1 MANCVKRLAIC
12 HFPLDPAPFP
22 FYNSIARQ
30 IQKNDSHKEKTM
42 SDFLFRGNLA
52 RLDPDVYELTQ
63 LEAERQARKLI
74 LIPSESTAPMAVREA
89 LASAFQNI
97 YAEGYPE
104 EESRWMTE
112 DEILDYPARLADYR
126 RNGDPRYYK
135 GVEYADA
142 VEALARKRAAQA
154 FAANGFG
161 PNQIYVNV
169 QALSGAPANNAVYQA
184 LVNLGDTIMGLNLL
198 HGGHLSHGSS
208 VNRSGKWFKAV
219 HYTVD
224 ENERLDYDKIRALAL
239 ETKPKLIIAGYSSYS
254 WVPDW
259 KKFREIANEVG
270 AYFLAD
276 ISHIGGLVAA
286 GVVPSPVGIAHVV
299 MSTTHKS
306 LDGPR
311 GAVLL
316 TTDAAI
322 AKKIDSAV
330 FPGEQGGPHVNVFA
344 ALSLTFKLAQT
355 KQFKQLQS
363 QTVKNAQAMADQF
376 TKRGLR
382 VPFGGTDCHLV
393 NVDVT
398 TVKSPDG
405 IALSGDQA
413 ARILDIVG
421 IVVNRNTIPGDKNS
435 RDPSGIRLGTPWIT
449 QRGFN
454 EKMTRE
460 LTDIMADVLLAC
472 APHAVDTV
480 RKGRQRRAKIDFNV
494 LNNAKLRVRKLTEK
508 AGIDYK
514 FTKSCYPHFYY
525 IDDKVKAKD
534 VAVFELSGD
543 RVRQM
548 LDYVVSSDLSAL
560 KPGMSQA
567 TEISTPTPRKAGAG
581 GKVKATLT
589 NVDDIF
595 FQLSVPAAKAN
606 VVATWLRDLSD
617 GYVSFDLKGAKDYDT
632 RRIPGPFIVEQVKKA
647 AKAEGI
653 GGKAVS
659 EVKPYFIGELPAS
672 KKEAL
677 PPYVW
682 TEVEGEL
689 KKTALNQIHRDLGG
703 RMVPFAGWE
712 MPVQYTGIF
721 EEHLATRNAAGL
733 FDVSHMG
740 VYEVRGRDAASFLDT
755 LCGNDCGGLQPG
767 ESLYSH
773 FLTPEADVIDD
784 TLVYRRDWDK
794 FLVVVNASND
804 DKDRTWFE
812 SVRDGKVCID
822 SARPWARTYG
832 YEAELRNLRDTKAGE
847 DMRVDIALQGPK
859 SRDILLAMGV
869 DSETKARI
877 MKLKRTELCD
887 ARVGG
892 FDLIVSRTG
901 YTGEKMAFE
910 LFVHPE
916 RAVDFWNAILKAG
929 ESFGVKS
936 IGLGA
941 RDSLRT
947 EAGLPLYGHEMGL
960 GSGKFGMRDLS
971 VAEGGFGSYVKPYK
985 PWFIGRDAYVAREQ
999 ERKGV
1004 VVRFTFDEQR
1014 VRMAHN
1020 GDPVMN
1026 ANGERIGYVTSC
1038 AIDGARFIT
1047 GQAYLE
1053 NGYVKE
1059 GTPIFIHQGGVMER
1073 PATAAK
1079 VVSRFAKL

>member
-1 MANCVKRLAIC
+1 
-12 HFPLDPAPFP
+12 
-22 FYNSIARQ
+22 
-30 IQKNDSHKEKTM
+30 M
-42 SDFLFRGNLA
+42 SDYLFRGNLA
-52 RLDPDVYELTQ
+52 KLDRDVYELTQ

-74 LIPSESTAPMAVREA
+74 LIPSESTAPLAVREA
-89 LASAFQNI
+89 LSSAFQNI

-104 EESRWMTE
+104 EETRWMSE
-112 DEILDYPARLADYR
+112 EEILDYPARLGDYR

-135 GVEYADA
+135 GVEYADV
-142 VEALARKRAAQA
+142 VESLARRRAAEV
-154 FAANGFG
+154 FAANGFSAD
-161 PNQIYVNV
+161 QIYVNV

-184 LVNLGDTIMGLNLL
+184 LLDIGDTVMGLNLL

-224 ENERLDYDKIRALAL
+224 ENEKLDYDKIRALAL
-239 ETKPKLIIAGYSSYS
+239 EARPKLIIAGYSSYS
-254 WVPDW
+254 WSPDW
-259 KKFREIANEVG
+259 KKFREIADEVA

-322 AKKIDSAV
+322 AKKIDKAV

-344 ALSLTFKLAQT
+344 GLALTFKLAQT

-382 VPFGGTDCHLV
+382 VPFGGTDSHLV

-435 RDPSGIRLGTPWIT
+435 KDPSGIRLGTPWIT
-449 QRGFN
+449 QRCFR
-454 EKMTRE
+454 EKETRE
-460 LTDIMADVLLAC
+460 LTDNMADVLLAG

-480 RKGRQRRAKIDFNV
+480 RKGRARRAKIDFNV
-494 LNNAKLRVRKLTEK
+494 LNDAKLHVRKLAEK
-508 AGIDYK
+508 AGIDFKYK
-514 FTKSCYPHFYY
+514 KSGYPHFYF

-534 VAVFELSGD
+534 NAVFELTGP
-543 RVRQM
+543 RIRQV
-548 LDYVVSSDLSAL
+548 LDYAVSSDLSAL
-560 KPGMSQA
+560 TKGQSQA
-567 TEISTPTPRKAGAG
+567 TTIATPKGV
-581 GKVKATLT
+581 VKGTLI
-589 NVDDIF
+589 NVDE
-595 FQLSVPAAKAN
+595 QTYHLLVPVGKAAL
-606 VVATWLRDLSD
+606 VATWLRDLSD
-617 GYVSFDLKGAKDYDT
+617 GYTSFKLDGEKDFSEK
-632 RRIPGPFIVEQVKKA
+632 RLPGPFAVEQVKKA
-647 AKAEGI
+647 KKAWSRTI
-653 GGKAVS
+653 KAVS
-659 EVKPYFIGELPAS
+659 EDKPYFIGISSEVR
-672 KKEAL
+672 KEAL
-677 PPYVW
+677 PPFVW
-682 TEVEGEL
+682 SEAEGAL
-689 KKTALNQIHRDLGG
+689 RRTALYDVHKSSGG

-712 MPVQYTGIF
+712 MPVQYTGIY

-740 VYEVRGRDAASFLDT
+740 VYEVRGPDAASFLDT
-755 LCGNDCGGLQPG
+755 ICGNDCGALHAG
-767 ESLYSH
+767 ESLYSQ

-784 TLVYRRDWDK
+784 TLVYRRGADR

-822 SARPWARTYG
+822 NARPWARTYG
-832 YEAELRNLRDTKAGE
+832 YQADIRDLRDPRAGE
-847 DMRVDIALQGPK
+847 EMRVDIALQGPK
-859 SRDILLAMGV
+859 SRDILLAIGV
-869 DSETKARI
+869 DGETRARI

-887 ARVGG
+887 AKVGV

-901 YTGEKMAFE
+901 YTGEKMALE
-910 LFVHPE
+910 LFIHPE
-916 RAVDFWNAILKAG
+916 RAADFWNAVLKTG
-929 ESFGVKS
+929 EPFGVKP

-960 GSGKFGMRDLS
+960 GSGKFGGRDLG

-1004 VVRFTFDEQR
+1004 VVRFRFDEQR

-1020 GDPVMN
+1020 GDPVVN
-1026 ANGERIGYVTSC
+1026 SSGERVGFVTSC
-1038 AIDGARFIT
+1038 AIDGERFLT

-1053 NGYVKE
+1053 NAYTKLD
-1059 GTPIFIHQGGVMER
+1059 TPIGIHQSGAMDR
-1073 PATAAK
+1073 PATPAK
-1079 VVSRFAKL
+1079 VVSRFAKLK

>member
-1 MANCVKRLAIC
+1 
-12 HFPLDPAPFP
+12 
-22 FYNSIARQ
+22 
-30 IQKNDSHKEKTM
+30 M
-42 SDFLFRGNLA
+42 SDYLFRGNLA
-52 RLDPDVYELTQ
+52 KLDRDVYELTQ

-74 LIPSESTAPMAVREA
+74 LIPSESTAPLAVREA
-89 LASAFQNI
+89 LSSAFQNI

-104 EESRWMTE
+104 EETRWMSE
-112 DEILDYPARLADYR
+112 EEILDYPARLGDYR

-135 GVEYADA
+135 GVEYADV
-142 VEALARKRAAQA
+142 VEALARRRAAET
-154 FAANGFG
+154 FAANGFTAD
-161 PNQIYVNV
+161 QIYVNV
-169 QALSGAPANNAVYQA
+169 QALSGAPANNAVYLA
-184 LVNLGDTIMGLNLL
+184 LVPLGETIMGLNLL

-208 VNRSGKWFKAV
+208 VNRSGKWFKPV

-224 ENERLDYDKIRALAL
+224 ENERLDYDKIRAQAL
-239 ETKPKLIIAGYSSYS
+239 EAKPKLIIAGYSSYS

-259 KKFREIANEVG
+259 KKFREIADEVG

-322 AKKIDSAV
+322 AKKIDTAV

-344 ALSLTFKLAQT
+344 ALSVAFKLAQT
-355 KQFKQLQS
+355 KQFRQLQE
-363 QTVKNAQAMADQF
+363 QTIENAKAMADQF
-376 TKRGLR
+376 QKRGLR

-393 NVDVT
+393 NVDTT
-398 TVKSPDG
+398 TVKSPEG
-405 IALSGDQA
+405 IGLSGDQA

-449 QRGFN
+449 QRGFK
-454 EKMTRE
+454 EKETRE

-480 RKGRQRRAKIDFNV
+480 RKGRQRRAKVDFNV
-494 LNNAKLRVRKLTEK
+494 LNDARLRVRKLTEE

-514 FTKSCYPHFYY
+514 YKKSGYPHFYY
-525 IDDKVKAKD
+525 IDDKIDEPLVNKLLGQKD
-534 VAVFELSGD
+534 APAHAVFELKGE
-543 RVRQM
+543 RVRQV
-548 LDYVVSSDLSAL
+548 LDWAVSSDLSAL
-560 KPGMSQA
+560 KKGKSQTTTIA
-567 TEISTPTPRKAGAG
+567 TPRGVIQGAL
-581 GKVKATLT
+581 V
-589 NVDDIF
+589 NVDNQTY
-595 FQLSVPAAKAN
+595 QLLIPIENAAL
-606 VVATWLRDLSD
+606 VATWLRDLSD
-617 GYVSFDLKGAKDYDT
+617 GYTSFKLDGEKDFSEK
-632 RRIPGPFIVEQVKKA
+632 RLPGPIAVEQVKR
-647 AKAEGI
+647 AKVKNAWPGT
-653 GGKAVS
+653 GNAVS
-659 EVKPYFIGELPAS
+659 EDKPYFIGISSEVQKEPLPTF
-672 KKEAL
+672 E
-677 PPYVW
+677 W
-682 TEVEGEL
+682 NDVEGEL
-689 KKTALNQIHRDLGG
+689 KRTALYEVHKSSGG

-712 MPVQYTGIF
+712 MPVQYSGIY

-740 VYEVRGRDAASFLDT
+740 VYEVRGPDAASFLDT
-755 LCGNDCGGLQPG
+755 ICGNDCGGLQPG
-767 ESLYSH
+767 ESLYSQ
-773 FLTPEADVIDD
+773 FLTPDADVIDD
-784 TLVYRRDWDK
+784 TLVYRRGTDK

-812 SVRDGKVCID
+812 SVRDGKVRID
-822 SARPWARTYG
+822 NARPWARTYG
-832 YEAELRNLRDTKAGE
+832 YNAEIRNLRDQKAGE

-859 SRDILLAMGV
+859 SRDILLALGM

-887 ARVGG
+887 AVVGG

-916 RAVDFWNAILKAG
+916 RAADFWNALIKAG
-929 ESFGVKS
+929 EPFGLKP

-960 GSGKFGMRDLS
+960 GSGKFGERDLG
-971 VAEGGFGSYVKPYK
+971 VAEGGFGSYIKPYK

-999 ERKGV
+999 ERKGTV
-1004 VVRFTFDEQR
+1004 IRFRFDDQR
-1014 VRMAHN
+1014 VRMAHP
-1020 GDPVMN
+1020 GDPVV
-1026 ANGERIGYVTSC
+1026 NGDGQRIGWVTSC
-1038 AIDGARFIT
+1038 AIDGERFLT

-1053 NGYVKE
+1053 NVYTKE
-1059 GTPIFIHQGGVMER
+1059 GTSIGVHQGGNTDR
-1073 PATAAK
+1073 PATPAK
-1079 VVSRFAKL
+1079 VVSRFPKTK

>member
-1 MANCVKRLAIC
+1 
-12 HFPLDPAPFP
+12 
-22 FYNSIARQ
+22 
-30 IQKNDSHKEKTM
+30 M
-42 SDFLFRGNLA
+42 SDYLFRGNLA
-52 RLDPDVYELTQ
+52 KLDRDVFELTQ

-74 LIPSESTAPMAVREA
+74 LIPSESTAPLAVREA
-89 LASAFQNI
+89 LSSAFQNI
-97 YAEGYPE
+97 YAEGYPD

-112 DEILDYPARLADYR
+112 EEILDYPARLADYR

-135 GVEYADA
+135 GVEYADV

-154 FAANGFG
+154 FAANGYT

-184 LVNLGDTIMGLNLL
+184 LLNVGDTVMGLNLL

-224 ENERLDYDKIRALAL
+224 ENERLDYERIREQAL
-239 ETKPKLIIAGYSSYS
+239 EAKPKLLIAGYSSYS

-259 KKFREIANEVG
+259 KKFRAIADEVG

-286 GVVPSPVGIAHVV
+286 GVVPSPLGIAHVV

-322 AKKIDSAV
+322 AKKIDKAV

-344 ALSLTFKLAQT
+344 GLALTFKLAQT
-355 KQFKQLQS
+355 KQFKKLQE
-363 QTVKNAQAMADQF
+363 QTIKNAQAMADQF
-376 TKRGLR
+376 KKRGLR
-382 VPFGGTDCHLV
+382 VPFGGTNSHLL

-398 TVKSPDG
+398 GVLGEDG
-405 IALSGDQA
+405 TKLSGDQA

-421 IVVNRNTIPGDKNS
+421 VVVNRNTIPGDKNS
-435 RDPSGIRLGTPWIT
+435 ADPSGIRLGTPWIT
-449 QRGFN
+449 QRGFD
-454 EKMTRE
+454 EKKSRE
-460 LTDIMADVLLAC
+460 LADIMSDVLLAC
-472 APHAVDTV
+472 APHSVDTV
-480 RKGRQRRAKIDFNV
+480 RKGRQRRAKLDFNV
-494 LNNAKLRVRKLTEK
+494 LNDAKLRVKNLAEK
-508 AGIDYK
+508 AGIDFRYR
-514 FTKSCYPHFYY
+514 KSDYPHFYY
-525 IDDKVKAKD
+525 IDDKVKGGEY
-534 VAVFELSGD
+534 AVFELTGR
-543 RVRQM
+543 RVRQV
-548 LDYVVSSDLSAL
+548 LDYAASSDLSAL
-560 KPGMSQA
+560 KKGECQA
-567 TEISTPTPRKAGAG
+567 TTIATPRGTVKGAL
-581 GKVKATLT
+581 V
-589 NVDDIF
+589 NVDNGTY
-595 FQLSVPAAKAN
+595 QLLIPTKRAAL
-606 VVATWLRDLSD
+606 VATWLRDLSD
-617 GYVSFDLKGAKDYDT
+617 GYTSFKLDGEQDFSEK
-632 RRIPGPFIVEQVKKA
+632 RMPGPFAVSQVRR
-647 AKAEGI
+647 AKARNPWPGA
-653 GGKAVS
+653 GKAVS
-659 EVKPYFIGELPAS
+659 EDKPYFIGISSEVE

-677 PPYVW
+677 PPFEW
-682 TEVEGEL
+682 QDVEGDL
-689 KKTALNQIHRDLGG
+689 KRTKLYEVHKASGG

-712 MPVQYTGIF
+712 MPVQYTGIY

-740 VYEVRGRDAASFLDT
+740 VYDVRGADAASFLDT
-755 LCGNDCGGLQPG
+755 VCGNDCGGLEPG
-767 ESLYSH
+767 ESLYTH

-784 TLVYRRDWDK
+784 TLVYRRGWDNY
-794 FLVVVNASND
+794 LVVVNASND
-804 DKDRTWFE
+804 DKDRTWLE
-812 SVRDGKVCID
+812 SVRDGVVRID
-822 SARPWARTYG
+822 NARPWARTYG
-832 YEAELRNLRDTKAGE
+832 YEAVIRNLRDEKSGA

-859 SRDILLAMGV
+859 SRDVLLTMGV
-869 DSETKARI
+869 DSDTKRRI
-877 MKLKRTELCD
+877 LKLKRTELCD
-887 ARVGG
+887 AKLGK

-910 LFVHPE
+910 LFIHPE
-916 RAVDFWNAILKAG
+916 QAVDFWNAVLKAG
-929 ESFGVKS
+929 EPFGVKA

-960 GSGKFGMRDLS
+960 GSRPERSDEGSPRSADEGRDLG
-971 VAEGGFGSYVKPYK
+971 VAEGGFGSYVKTYK
-985 PWFIGRDAYVAREQ
+985 PYFIGREAYVAREK

-1004 VVRFTFDEQR
+1004 VIRFRFDDQR

-1020 GDPVMN
+1020 GDPVVVD
-1026 ANGERIGYVTSC
+1026 GKRIGFVTSC
-1038 AIDGARFIT
+1038 AIDGERFLT

-1053 NGYVKE
+1053 TPYTALD
-1059 GTPIFIHQGGVMER
+1059 TPIGIHQGGVMDR

>member
-1 MANCVKRLAIC
+1 MA
-12 HFPLDPAPFP
+12 D
-22 FYNSIARQ
+22 Y
-30 IQKNDSHKEKTM
+30 
-42 SDFLFRGNLA
+42 LFRGNLA
-52 RLDPDVYELTQ
+52 KLDRDVYELTQ

-89 LASAFQNI
+89 LSSAFQNI

-104 EESRWMTE
+104 EETRWMSE
-112 DEILDYPARLADYR
+112 EEILDYPARLGDYR

-135 GVEYADA
+135 GVEYADV
-142 VEALARKRAAQA
+142 VEALARRRAAET
-154 FAANGFG
+154 FAANGFTAD
-161 PNQIYVNV
+161 QIYVNV

-184 LVNLGDTIMGLNLL
+184 LVPLGETIMGLNLL

-224 ENERLDYDKIRALAL
+224 EKERLDYEKIREQAL
-239 ETKPKLIIAGYSSYS
+239 EAKPKLIIAGYSSYS
-254 WVPDW
+254 WIPDW
-259 KKFREIANEVG
+259 AKFRAIADEVG

-316 TTDAAI
+316 ATDAAI

-344 ALSLTFKLAQT
+344 ALALTFKLAQT
-355 KQFKQLQS
+355 KQFKQLQE
-363 QTVKNAQAMADQF
+363 QTIENAKAMADQF
-376 TKRGLR
+376 QKRGLR
-382 VPFGGTDCHLV
+382 VPFGGTDSHLV

-398 TVKSPDG
+398 TIKSPDG
-405 IALSGDQA
+405 VALSGDQA

-449 QRGFN
+449 QRGFK
-454 EKMTRE
+454 EKETRE

-480 RKGRQRRAKIDFNV
+480 RKGRQRRAKVDFNV
-494 LNNAKLRVRKLTEK
+494 LNEAKLRVRKLVEE

-514 FTKSCYPHFYY
+514 YKKSGYPHFYY
-525 IDDKVKAKD
+525 LDEEIDEPLVNKLLGQKD
-534 VAVFELSGD
+534 APPHAVFELSGE
-543 RVRQM
+543 RVRQV
-548 LDYVVSSDLSAL
+548 LDYVASSDLSAV
-560 KPGMSQA
+560 KKGKSQA
-567 TEISTPTPRKAGAG
+567 TTIATPRGVVQGAL
-581 GKVKATLT
+581 V
-589 NVDDIF
+589 NVDNETY
-595 FQLSVPAAKAN
+595 QLLIPIENAAL
-606 VVATWLRDLSD
+606 VATWLRDLSD
-617 GYVSFDLKGAKDYDT
+617 GYTSLKLDGEKDYSEK
-632 RRIPGPFIVEQVKKA
+632 RLPGPFVVEQVKR
-647 AKAEGI
+647 AKVKNAWPGF
-653 GGKAVS
+653 GDAVS
-659 EVKPYFIGELPAS
+659 EDKPYFIGISSEVQKEPLPLF
-672 KKEAL
+672 E
-677 PPYVW
+677 W
-682 TEVEGEL
+682 NDTEGEL
-689 KKTALNQIHRDLGG
+689 KRTALYEVHKSLGG

-712 MPVQYTGIF
+712 MPVQYSGIY

-740 VYEVRGRDAASFLDT
+740 VYEVRGPDAASFLDT
-755 LCGNDCGGLQPG
+755 VCGNDCGGLQPG

-773 FLTPEADVIDD
+773 FLTPDADVIDD
-784 TLVYRRDWDK
+784 TLVYRRGPDK

-812 SVRDGKVCID
+812 SVRDGTVRID
-822 SARPWARTYG
+822 NARPWARTYG
-832 YEAELRNLRDTKAGE
+832 YHAEIRNLRDPKAGE

-859 SRDILLAMGV
+859 SRDILIAMGV
-869 DSETKARI
+869 DDETRARI

-887 ARVGG
+887 AKIGG

-916 RAVDFWNAILKAG
+916 RAADFWNAVLKAG
-929 ESFGVKS
+929 EPFGLKP

-960 GSGKFGMRDLS
+960 GSGKFGQRDLG

-1004 VVRFTFDEQR
+1004 VIRFRFDEPR
-1014 VRMAHN
+1014 VRMAHP
-1020 GDPVMN
+1020 GDPVV
-1026 ANGERIGYVTSC
+1026 NGNGQRIGWVTSC
-1038 AIDGARFIT
+1038 AIDGERFLT

-1053 NGYVKE
+1053 KGYTKLD
-1059 GTPIFIHQGGVMER
+1059 TPIGIHQGGNMDR
-1073 PATAAK
+1073 PATPAT
-1079 VVSRFAKL
+1079 VVSRFPKL